1 MVAEIERKIKMKKVL
16 IICAA
21 GMSSSLIAKKTT
33 DFFKE
38 KNVPIEL
45 DATTVS
51 KAPQLIQRDEFD
63 FYLVSPQAKMSYET
77 LAKEA
82 QKAGKPIDNI
92 PPQSYIPTEAGITS
106 LAKQVFTQMKP
117 LLQSEK

>member
-1 MVAEIERKIKMKKVL
+1 MKKVL
-16 IICAA
+16 IICEG

-33 DFFKE
+33 DFFKT

-51 KAPQLIQRDEFD
+51 KAPQLIQRGDFD
-63 FYLVSPQAKMSYET
+63 FYLVSPQAKMSYEG

-82 QKAGKPIDNI
+82 EKMGLPIDIFDLNLI
-92 PPQSYIPTEAGITS
+92 FQLKQEL
-106 LAKQVFTQMKP
+106 LA
-117 LLQSEK
+117 

>member
-1 MVAEIERKIKMKKVL
+1 MKKVL

-51 KAPQLIQRDEFD
+51 KAPSMMARDEFD
-63 FYLVSPQAKMSYET
+63 FYLVSPQAKMSYEG

-82 QKAGKPIDNI
+82 AKINKPIDNI
-92 PPQSYIPTEAGITS
+92 PPTSYIPTEAGITNI
-106 LAKQVFTQMKP
+106 AKQVFTQLKAQ
-117 LLQSEK
+117 LQAEK